1 MRKMLI
7 YKLERRSNLCDQVR
21 AIETTMSQN
30 PTFIF
35 FFFSFGSFMW
45 LLSRAVAIYFVK
57 LQLKGFFYCFM
68 RKTTFDPAVIIE

>member
-1 MRKMLI
+1 
-7 YKLERRSNLCDQVR
+7 
-21 AIETTMSQN
+21 
-30 PTFIF
+30 
-35 FFFSFGSFMW
+35 MW